1 MMMHLQNRI
10 LQVMSSGHVTGAAPR
25 GTGENTLKVN
35 IIINAS
41 MSYDFVILQ
50 QSEQVALLCQV
61 RLAFKKPLKVEEEEV
76 EDQEPLL
83 EGPLEDIELCR
94 AAK

>member
-1 MMMHLQNRI
+1 MTFLQNRI

-25 GTGENTLKVN
+25 GTGENTLKVDIN
-35 IIINAS
+35 INAS
-41 MSYDFVILQ
+41 MSHNCVILQ
-50 QSEQVALLCQV
+50 QSDQVALLCQV
-61 RLAFKKPLKVEEEEV
+61 RLAFKKPIKVEEEEV

>member
-1 MMMHLQNRI
+1 MGPTMMTYLHNRI
-10 LQVMSSGHVTGAAPR
+10 LQVMSSGHVTGAVPR

-41 MSYDFVILQ
+41 MPHISMRACLITAILQ
-50 QSEQVALLCQV
+50 QSEQVSLLCQV
-61 RLAFKKPLKVEEEEV
+61 RLAFKKPIKVEEEKV

-83 EGPLEDIELCR
+83 E
-94 AAK
+94 

>member
-1 MMMHLQNRI
+1 MMMYLQNWI
-10 LQVMSSGHVTGAAPR
+10 LQVMSSGHVTGAVPR

-35 IIINAS
+35 IDINAS
-41 MSYDFVILQ
+41 MSHHVILQ

-61 RLAFKKPLKVEEEEV
+61 RLAFKKPIKVEEEKV

-83 EGPLEDIELCR
+83 E
-94 AAK
+94 